1 MESHKEVIS
10 RLKFICKLQ
19 KGEKIN
25 VKFMYVQ
32 QEGMQTQFARMFF
45 QDNRNKTLSFVLD
58 TINKAFELILYF
70 ERSDKISER
79 IMCGNLID
87 DLKKS
92 KIGLAN
98 LKETYNTDVKFCCD
112 IDTLIQMIDAKL
124 TETENEQKENISI
137 VIPPP
142 PFKS

>member
-1 MESHKEVIS
+1 M
-10 RLKFICKLQ
+10 
-19 KGEKIN
+19 
-25 VKFMYVQ
+25 
-32 QEGMQTQFARMFF
+32 
-45 QDNRNKTLSFVLD
+45 
-58 TINKAFELILYF
+58 ILYF